1 LDVPVSKIDK
11 VPPTLVLRGG
21 ERDVQERPPLRPLR
35 FANQTHLRF
44 LRQTIAFARVT
55 RNARA
60 NHVFPS
66 RRSAAVARHYVIEI
80 QIVTVESLAAILAHV
95 LVPLENIVA
104 GKLHVPFRDRFEKEE
119 PGLGGRRAPSPNL
132 FAPRLVERR
141 RS

>member
-1 LDVPVSKIDK
+1 M
-11 VPPTLVLRGG
+11 LRRG

-80 QIVTVESLAAILAHV
+80 QIVTIEGLAAILTHV
-95 LVPLENIVA
+95 LVPLENVVA
-104 GKLHVPFRDRFEKEE
+104 GKFSLLFLE
-119 PGLGGRRAPSPNL
+119 PIDKT
-132 FAPRLVERR
+132 
-141 RS
+141 